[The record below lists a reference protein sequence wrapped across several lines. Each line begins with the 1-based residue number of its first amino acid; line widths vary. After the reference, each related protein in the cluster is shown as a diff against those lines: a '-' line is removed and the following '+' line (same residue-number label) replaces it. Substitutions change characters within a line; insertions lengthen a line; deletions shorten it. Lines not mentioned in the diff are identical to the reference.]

1 MPVWADALKA
11 VDQSPYRIRGKEFAQ
26 AKLYV
31 FPEPALFV
39 TPMNNNKKLSFLRTW
54 IQAHAAILWRA
65 ETQSLSAVSA
75 QTWRDFLAMDFIQTE
90 QCDETRTAKWR
101 AQLRKLMG
109 SAIERPGVKESSA
122 RDTRLM
128 QWRNT
133 TLRSDVMPPQTTV
146 QAILWELYE
155 LNFCSELV
163 ALDLHMSNGTHGDLI
178 AACFLGSDVG
188 LTYIMVTNLNCGLVA
203 DEWRVRLPY
212 VKALINIMCSWNI
225 RHPHMFSL
233 VDSLVQ
239 SITKDQFL
247 ELERTATHFY
257 TQCFF
262 DVFGRAAII
271 PHHITV

>member
-11 VDQSPYRIRGKEFAQ
+11 VDQSPYCIQGKEFVQ
-26 AKLYV
+26 AKLYM
-31 FPEPALFV
+31 FPKPALFV
-39 TPMNNNKKLSFLRTW
+39 TPMNDNKKLSFLRTW
-54 IQAHAAILWRA
+54 IQACAAILWRA
-65 ETQSLSAVSA
+65 ETQSLSVVSA
-75 QTWRDFLAMDFIQTE
+75 QTWQDFLAMDFIQTE
-90 QCDETRTAKWR
+90 QHDKTRTAKQR

-109 SAIERPGVKESSA
+109 SVIERPGVKESSA

-128 QWRNT
+128 QWQNT

-155 LNFCSELV
+155 LNFRSELI

-188 LTYIMVTNLNCGLVA
+188 LTYIMVMNLNCSLVT
-203 DEWRVRLPY
+203 DEWCVHLPY
-212 VKALINIMCSWNI
+212 VKALVNIMHSWNI
-225 RHPHMFSL
+225 HHPHMFSL
-233 VDSLVQ
+233 VDSPVQ
-239 SITKDQFL
+239 LITKDQFL

-262 DVFGRAAII
+262 DVFGRATIT
-271 PHHITV
+271 PHRITV